1 MYGKNYYADR
11 RRSRNAGNVFISK
24 TDQFGKQQFN
34 RRQMLPTNLQHQKK
48 TVKKQF
54 AEQIKRVIIIKRDKE
69 QDYYDNC

>member
-11 RRSRNAGNVFISK
+11 RRSRNAGNLFVPK
-24 TDQFGKQQFN
+24 TDQFGKQQLN
-34 RRQMLPTNLQHQKK
+34 RRQMLPANLQHQKK